1 MAVIGPCTFNAT
13 RSDAERVAS
22 HFNAAPRLDR
32 STFGRYG
39 PATAGAA
46 NPGGGMTDIGEAVES
61 AVALSLAAPF
71 PTRRSVLNILSNGVD
86 NDGPSP
92 DAVRDHAIRLGLP
105 ITGIVFRSEE
115 QPSELQSLI
124 RLSYA

>member
-22 HFNAAPRLDR
+22 HFNAAPHLDR

-71 PTRRSVLNILSNGVD
+71 PPRRSLLNLLPNGVD

-92 DAVRDHAIRLGLP
+92 DAVRDHPHRLGRP
-105 ITGIVFRSEE
+105 TTGTALGDGMNVV
-115 QPSELQSLI
+115 
-124 RLSYA
+124 